1 MRQVTAQDLATMM
14 RHKLNCII
22 FLINNK
28 ARSHPLRVLNIES
41 LYMHQYCAQAAHR
54 SNAAGRTV

>member
-1 MRQVTAQDLATMM
+1 MRQVTAQDVATMM

-28 ARSHPLRVLNIES
+28 VRFHGFRIQV
-41 LYMHQYCAQAAHR
+41 
-54 SNAAGRTV
+54 